1 MVMEQRKQMP
11 RLGGRK
17 LLKVLEPSFPE
28 ELKVGR
34 DTFFNFL
41 RDRGLLIR
49 KRRTKVY
56 TTNSSHWLRK
66 YDNLIKD
73 FIPTAPGQLWVSDI
87 TYIEIKE
94 GFAYLSLITDA
105 YSRKIVGWS
114 LGETLEAKY
123 SISALKMAL
132 KQRKENT
139 NLYHHSD
146 RGIQYCSDGYVKLL
160 KKHDIKI
167 SMTENGDPL
176 ENAIAERVNGILK
189 GEWLNDLKL
198 KSKEQ
203 AENQIK
209 KIIYTYNHFRP
220 HGSIN
225 MLTPYK
231 AHLQSG
237 MLRRRWKNYYKN
249 KLQTVEY

>member
-160 KKHDIKI
+160 RKHDIKI

-220 HGSIN
+220 HSVSFPIFRAIQN
-225 MLTPYK
+225 
-231 AHLQSG
+231 
-237 MLRRRWKNYYKN
+237 
-249 KLQTVEY
+249 

>member
-34 DTFFNFL
+34 DTFFNFF

-73 FIPTAPGQLWVSDI
+73 FIPAAPGHLWVSHI
-87 TYIEIKE
+87 TYIETKE
-94 GFAYLSLITDA
+94 GFTYLSLITDA

-132 KQRKENT
+132 KQRKENA

-146 RGIQYCSDGYVKLL
+146 
-160 KKHDIKI
+160 
-167 SMTENGDPL
+167 
-176 ENAIAERVNGILK
+176 
-189 GEWLNDLKL
+189 
-198 KSKEQ
+198 
-203 AENQIK
+203 
-209 KIIYTYNHFRP
+209 
-220 HGSIN
+220 
-225 MLTPYK
+225 
-231 AHLQSG
+231 
-237 MLRRRWKNYYKN
+237 
-249 KLQTVEY
+249 

>member
-1 MVMEQRKQMP
+1 MVLEQRKKMP

-17 LLKVLEPSFPE
+17 LLEILEPRFPE
-28 ELKVGR
+28 ELKLGR
-34 DTFFNFL
+34 DSFFNFL
-41 RDRGLLIR
+41 REHRLLVR
-49 KRRTKVY
+49 KRRRKVY

-73 FIPTAPGQLWVSDI
+73 FISTAPSQLWVSDI
-87 TYIEIKE
+87 TYIETKD

-114 LGETLEAKY
+114 LGDTLEAKH

-132 KQRKENT
+132 KQRTESA

-160 KKHDIKI
+160 RKHNIQI

-176 ENAIAERVNGILK
+176 ENAIAERVGILK

-198 KSKEQ
+198 KSKIQ
-203 AENQIK
+203 AENQLK

-237 MLRRRWKNYYKN
+237 LLQRRWKNYYKQ
-249 KLQTVEY
+249 KLQTEEH